1 MTQTETNGGGVA
13 ERKMES
19 KEERDNGQQIVKTVN
34 GGKWGGGASGRAISG
49 EDKLGL
55 WPYQQHQQC
64 NGCL

>member
-34 GGKWGGGASGRAISG
+34 GGKWGGGRIGQGYLRRG
-49 EDKLGL
+49 
-55 WPYQQHQQC
+55 
-64 NGCL
+64 